1 MVNNAREALYIACEM
16 EKRAVKMYQRGGM
29 VCPHM
34 KDILAQYE
42 LEERSHLARF
52 AQMGETLGGAA
63 SVEDQILLNAQAAQ
77 VIFAGGL
84 MEAQRENAF
93 NDLHSFLTY
102 AADQEAQAI
111 QTYRQFADLS
121 ESAEA
126 HEMFLAIADE
136 ETVHHEVLTR
146 RLEEL

>member
-1 MVNNAREALYIACEM
+1 MVNNAREALTIACEM

-34 KDILAQYE
+34 KEILAQYE

-52 AQMGETLGGAA
+52 TQMGETLGGVAKG
-63 SVEDQILLNAQAAQ
+63 EDQVLLNARAAQ

-93 NDLHSFLTY
+93 NDLASFLTY
-102 AADQEAQAI
+102 AAGQEAQAI
-111 QTYRQFADLS
+111 ETYRRFAELS
-121 ESAEA
+121 EDAA
-126 HEMFLAIADE
+126 AREMFLAIAGE
-136 ETVHHEVLTR
+136 ETVHHEVLTS
-146 RLEEL
+146 RLAAL